1 MKRHLYVYIL
11 VLILSSVLLSGCTKK
26 ESEKVDTQTD
36 TSVTQQEEKEEE
48 KPVEEKPV
56 EEKEESTQDSSG
68 NLEGFGKEKV
78 VLGQASEFEY
88 ILDSIEAKEGEKYYE
103 FTFKI
108 SSSQE
113 GAVTPL
119 FTVTPLPS
127 KGVFRVSLTNIF
139 DDNSTITHSKGV
151 AINKGAITALTRI
164 VTDSDTTRGYDIGVQ
179 GNNQFKVDMRQE
191 GNSSVWIFS
200 VKVSYDTNYS
210 APTIDFGSTE
220 FSSEPQK
227 IEGVTS
233 QQGAKIVD
241 YSYIYSS
248 GILKFS
254 LEVASGASNP
264 IPSLTA
270 QYNDEGVLVV
280 TFPSLEQDKVS
291 QWGSVINLPAGVKVE
306 ISRTGQES
314 VYMFNGINNR
324 KPFRIGASQ
333 SPNLV
338 NIEIV
343 L

>member
-1 MKRHLYVYIL
+1 MKKRLYVYIL

-26 ESEKVDTQTD
+26 ESEETDTQTD

-48 KPVEEKPV
+48 KPEEEKPV
-56 EEKEESTQDSSG
+56 EEKEESPQDSG

-88 ILDSIEAKEGEKYYE
+88 TLDSIEAKEGEGYYE

-113 GAVTPL
+113 GAVAPL
-119 FTVTPLPS
+119 FTVTPLLS

-179 GNNQFKVDMRQE
+179 GNNQFKVDMQQE
-191 GNSSVWIFS
+191 GDSVWIFS

-270 QYNDEGVLVV
+270 QYNDEGVLFVN
-280 TFPSLEQDKVS
+280 FPSLEQDKVS

-314 VYMFNGINNR
+314 VYMFSGINNR
-324 KPFRIGASQ
+324 KPFRISASQ

-338 NIEIV
+338 IIEID

>member
-1 MKRHLYVYIL
+1 M
-11 VLILSSVLLSGCTKK
+11 
-26 ESEKVDTQTD
+26 
-36 TSVTQQEEKEEE
+36 
-48 KPVEEKPV
+48 
-56 EEKEESTQDSSG
+56 
-68 NLEGFGKEKV
+68 
-78 VLGQASEFEY
+78 
-88 ILDSIEAKEGEKYYE
+88 
-103 FTFKI
+103 
-108 SSSQE
+108 
-113 GAVTPL
+113 TPL

-151 AINKGAITALTRI
+151 TINKGAITSLTRI

-179 GNNQFKVDMRQE
+179 GNNQFKVDVTEE
-191 GNSSVWIFS
+191 GSSTWVFS
-200 VKVSYDTNYS
+200 IKVSYDTNYT
-210 APTIDFGSTE
+210 APVIDFGSTE

-233 QQGAKIVD
+233 QQGAKITD
-241 YSYIYSS
+241 YSYIYSG

-264 IPSLTA
+264 IPTLVA

-291 QWGSVINLPAGVKVE
+291 QWGSVINLPAGVNVE

-314 VYMFNGINNR
+314 VYMFSGINNR
-324 KPFRIGASQ
+324 KPFRISASQ

-338 NIEIV
+338 NIEID

>member
-1 MKRHLYVYIL
+1 MKKRLYVYIL

-26 ESEKVDTQTD
+26 ESEETDTQTD
-36 TSVTQQEEKEEE
+36 TSVTEQEEIEEE
-48 KPVEEKPV
+48 KPEEEKPV
-56 EEKEESTQDSSG
+56 EEKEESPQDSG

-88 ILDSIEAKEGEKYYE
+88 TLDSIEAKEGEGYYE

-151 AINKGAITALTRI
+151 TINKGAITALTRI

-179 GNNQFKVDMRQE
+179 GNNQFKVDVTEE
-191 GNSSVWIFS
+191 GSSTWVFS
-200 VKVSYDTNYS
+200 VKVSYDTNYT
-210 APTIDFGSTE
+210 APVIDFGSTE
-220 FSSEPQK
+220 FSSELQK

-233 QQGAKIVD
+233 QQGAKITD
-241 YSYIYSS
+241 YSYIYSG

-314 VYMFNGINNR
+314 VYMFSGINNR
-324 KPFRIGASQ
+324 KPFRISASQ

-338 NIEIV
+338 NIEID

>member
-1 MKRHLYVYIL
+1 MKKRLYVYIL

-26 ESEKVDTQTD
+26 ESEETDTKTD
-36 TSVTQQEEKEEE
+36 TSVTEQEETEEE
-48 KPVEEKPV
+48 KPAEEKPV
-56 EEKEESTQDSSG
+56 EEKEESPQDSSS
-68 NLEGFGKEKV
+68 LEGFGKEKV
-78 VLGQASEFEY
+78 VLGQASDFEY
-88 ILDSIEAKEGEKYYE
+88 TLDSIETKEGEGYYE

-151 AINKGAITALTRI
+151 TINKGAITALTRI

-179 GNNQFKVDMRQE
+179 GNNQFKVDVTEE
-191 GNSSVWIFS
+191 GSSTWVFS
-200 VKVSYDTNYS
+200 VKVSYDTNYT
-210 APTIDFGSTE
+210 APVIDFGSTE
-220 FSSEPQK
+220 FSSELQK

-233 QQGAKIVD
+233 QQGAKITD
-241 YSYIYSS
+241 YSYIYSG

-280 TFPSLEQDKVS
+280 NFSSLEQDKVS

-314 VYMFNGINNR
+314 VYMFSGINNR
-324 KPFRIGASQ
+324 KPFRISASQ

-338 NIEIV
+338 NIEID

>member
-1 MKRHLYVYIL
+1 MKKRLYVYIL

-26 ESEKVDTQTD
+26 ESEETDTQTD
-36 TSVTQQEEKEEE
+36 TSVTEQEEIEEE
-48 KPVEEKPV
+48 KPEEEKPV
-56 EEKEESTQDSSG
+56 EEKEESPQDSG

-88 ILDSIEAKEGEKYYE
+88 TLDSIEAKEGEGYYE

-113 GAVTPL
+113 GAVAPL
-119 FTVTPLPS
+119 FTVTPLLS

-179 GNNQFKVDMRQE
+179 GNNQFKVDMQQE
-191 GNSSVWIFS
+191 GDSSVWIFS

-210 APTIDFGSTE
+210 APVIDFGSTE

-270 QYNDEGVLVV
+270 QYNDEGVLAVN
-280 TFPSLEQDKVS
+280 FPSLEQDKVS

-314 VYMFNGINNR
+314 VYMFSGINNR
-324 KPFRIGASQ
+324 KPFRISASQ

-338 NIEIV
+338 NIEID

>member
-1 MKRHLYVYIL
+1 MKKRLYVYIL

-26 ESEKVDTQTD
+26 ESEETDTQTD
-36 TSVTQQEEKEEE
+36 TSVTEQEEIEEE
-48 KPVEEKPV
+48 KPEEEKPV
-56 EEKEESTQDSSG
+56 EEKEESPQDSG

-88 ILDSIEAKEGEKYYE
+88 TLDSIEAKEGEGYYE

-113 GAVTPL
+113 GAVAPL
-119 FTVTPLPS
+119 FTVTPLLS

-179 GNNQFKVDMRQE
+179 GNNQFKVDMQQE
-191 GNSSVWIFS
+191 GDSVWIFS

-210 APTIDFGSTE
+210 APVIDFGSTE

-291 QWGSVINLPAGVKVE
+291 QWGSVINLPSGVNVE

-314 VYMFNGINNR
+314 VYMFNGISDK

-338 NIEIV
+338 NIEID

>member
-1 MKRHLYVYIL
+1 MKKRLYVYIL

-26 ESEKVDTQTD
+26 ESEETDTQTD
-36 TSVTQQEEKEEE
+36 TSVTEQEEIEEE
-48 KPVEEKPV
+48 KPEEEKPV
-56 EEKEESTQDSSG
+56 EEKEESPQDSG

-88 ILDSIEAKEGEKYYE
+88 TLDSIEAKEGEGYYE

-113 GAVTPL
+113 GAVAPL
-119 FTVTPLPS
+119 FTVTPLLS

-179 GNNQFKVDMRQE
+179 GNNQFKVDMQQE
-191 GNSSVWIFS
+191 GDSVWIFS

-210 APTIDFGSTE
+210 APVIDFGSTE

-270 QYNDEGVLVV
+270 QYNDEGVLFVN
-280 TFPSLEQDKVS
+280 FPSLEQDKVS

-314 VYMFNGINNR
+314 VYMFSGINNR
-324 KPFRIGASQ
+324 KPFRISASQ

-338 NIEIV
+338 NIEID

>member
-1 MKRHLYVYIL
+1 MKKRLYVYIL

-26 ESEKVDTQTD
+26 ESEETDTKTD
-36 TSVTQQEEKEEE
+36 TSVTEQEETEEE
-48 KPVEEKPV
+48 KPAEEKPV
-56 EEKEESTQDSSG
+56 EEKEESPQDSSS
-68 NLEGFGKEKV
+68 LEGFGKEKV

-88 ILDSIEAKEGEKYYE
+88 TLDSIEAKEGEGYYE

-151 AINKGAITALTRI
+151 TINKGAITALTRI

-179 GNNQFKVDMRQE
+179 GNNQFKVDVTEE
-191 GNSSVWIFS
+191 GSSTWVFS
-200 VKVSYDTNYS
+200 IKVSYDTNYT
-210 APTIDFGSTE
+210 APVIDFGSTE
-220 FSSEPQK
+220 FSSELQK

-233 QQGAKIVD
+233 QQGAKITD
-241 YSYIYSS
+241 YSYIYSG

-270 QYNDEGVLVV
+270 QYNDEGVLFVN
-280 TFPSLEQDKVS
+280 FPSLEQDKVS

-314 VYMFNGINNR
+314 VYMFSGINNR
-324 KPFRIGASQ
+324 KPFRISASQ

-338 NIEIV
+338 NIEID

>member
-1 MKRHLYVYIL
+1 MKKRLYVYIL

-26 ESEKVDTQTD
+26 ESEETDTKTD
-36 TSVTQQEEKEEE
+36 TSVTEQEETEEE
-48 KPVEEKPV
+48 KPAEEKPV
-56 EEKEESTQDSSG
+56 EEKEESPQDSSS
-68 NLEGFGKEKV
+68 LEGFGKEKV
-78 VLGQASEFEY
+78 VLGQASDFEY
-88 ILDSIEAKEGEKYYE
+88 TLDSIETKEGEGYYE

-179 GNNQFKVDMRQE
+179 GNNQFKVDVTEE
-191 GNSSVWIFS
+191 GSSTWVFS
-200 VKVSYDTNYS
+200 IKVSYDTNYT
-210 APTIDFGSTE
+210 APVIDFGSTE

-233 QQGAKIVD
+233 QQGAKITD
-241 YSYIYSS
+241 YSYIYSG

-270 QYNDEGVLVV
+270 QYNDEGVLAVN
-280 TFPSLEQDKVS
+280 FPSLEQDKVS

-314 VYMFNGINNR
+314 VYMFSGINNR
-324 KPFRIGASQ
+324 KPFRISASQ

-338 NIEIV
+338 NIEID

>member
-179 GNNQFKVDMRQE
+179 GNNQFKVDMQQE
-191 GNSSVWIFS
+191 GDSVWIFS

-210 APTIDFGSTE
+210 APVIDFGSTE

-270 QYNDEGVLVV
+270 QYNDEGVLFVN
-280 TFPSLEQDKVS
+280 FPSLEQDKVS

-314 VYMFNGINNR
+314 VYMFNGISDK

-338 NIEIV
+338 NIEID

>member
-26 ESEKVDTQTD
+26 ESEETDTQTD
-36 TSVTQQEEKEEE
+36 TSVTEQEEIEEE
-48 KPVEEKPV
+48 KPEEEKPV
-56 EEKEESTQDSSG
+56 EEKEESPQDSG

-88 ILDSIEAKEGEKYYE
+88 TLDSIEAKEGEGYYE

-113 GAVTPL
+113 GAVAPL
-119 FTVTPLPS
+119 FTVTPLLS

-179 GNNQFKVDMRQE
+179 GNNQFKVDMQQE
-191 GNSSVWIFS
+191 GDSVWIFS

-210 APTIDFGSTE
+210 APVIDFGSTE

-270 QYNDEGVLVV
+270 QYNDEGVLFVN
-280 TFPSLEQDKVS
+280 FPSLEQDKVS

-314 VYMFNGINNR
+314 VYMFSGINNR
-324 KPFRIGASQ
+324 KPFRISASQ

-338 NIEIV
+338 IIEID

>member
-1 MKRHLYVYIL
+1 MGKRLYVYIL
-11 VLILSSVLLSGCTKK
+11 VLILSSVLLSGCTK
-26 ESEKVDTQTD
+26 EDSEDTDTQTD
-36 TSVTQQEEKEEE
+36 TSVTEQEENGEE
-48 KPVEEKPV
+48 KPTEEKPV
-56 EEKEESTQDSSG
+56 EEKEESSQDSG

-78 VLGQASEFEY
+78 VLGQASDFEY
-88 ILDSIEAKEGEKYYE
+88 ILDSIEAKEGEEYYE

-108 SSSQE
+108 SSSQD

-151 AINKGAITALTRI
+151 TINKGAITALTRI

-179 GNNQFKVDMRQE
+179 GNNQFKVDVTEE
-191 GNSSVWIFS
+191 GSSTWVFS
-200 VKVSYDTNYS
+200 IKVSYDTNYS
-210 APTIDFGSTE
+210 APVIDFGSTE

-233 QQGAKIVD
+233 QQGAKITD
-241 YSYIYSS
+241 YSYIYSG

-280 TFPSLEQDKVS
+280 NFSSLEQDKVS

-314 VYMFNGINNR
+314 VYMFSGINNR
-324 KPFRIGASQ
+324 KPFRISASQ

-338 NIEIV
+338 NIEID

>member
-26 ESEKVDTQTD
+26 ESEETDTKTD
-36 TSVTQQEEKEEE
+36 TSVTEQEETEEE
-48 KPVEEKPV
+48 KPAEEKPV
-56 EEKEESTQDSSG
+56 EEKEESPQDSSS
-68 NLEGFGKEKV
+68 LEGFGKEKV
-78 VLGQASEFEY
+78 VLGQASDFEY
-88 ILDSIEAKEGEKYYE
+88 TLDSIETKEGEGYYE

-151 AINKGAITALTRI
+151 TINKGAITALTRI

-179 GNNQFKVDMRQE
+179 GNNQFKVDVTEE
-191 GNSSVWIFS
+191 GSSTWVFS
-200 VKVSYDTNYS
+200 VKVSYDTNYT
-210 APTIDFGSTE
+210 APVIDFGSTK

-233 QQGAKIVD
+233 QQGAKITD
-241 YSYIYSS
+241 YSYIYSG

-280 TFPSLEQDKVS
+280 NFSSLEQDKVS

-314 VYMFNGINNR
+314 VYMFSGINNR
-324 KPFRIGASQ
+324 KPFRISASQ

-338 NIEIV
+338 NIEID

>member
-1 MKRHLYVYIL
+1 MKKRLYVYIL

-26 ESEKVDTQTD
+26 ESEETDTQTD
-36 TSVTQQEEKEEE
+36 TSVTEQEEIEEE
-48 KPVEEKPV
+48 KPEEEKPV
-56 EEKEESTQDSSG
+56 EEKEESPQDSG

-88 ILDSIEAKEGEKYYE
+88 TLDSIEAKEGEGYYE

-113 GAVTPL
+113 GAVAPL
-119 FTVTPLPS
+119 FTVTPLLS

-179 GNNQFKVDMRQE
+179 GNNQFKVDMQQE
-191 GNSSVWIFS
+191 GDSVWIFS

-270 QYNDEGVLVV
+270 QYNDEGVLFVN
-280 TFPSLEQDKVS
+280 FPSLEQDKVS

-314 VYMFNGINNR
+314 VYMFSGINNR

-338 NIEIV
+338 NIEID

>member
-1 MKRHLYVYIL
+1 MGKRLYVYIL
-11 VLILSSVLLSGCTKK
+11 VLILSSVLLSGCTK
-26 ESEKVDTQTD
+26 EDSEDTDTQTD
-36 TSVTQQEEKEEE
+36 TSVTEQEENGEE
-48 KPVEEKPV
+48 KPTEEKPV
-56 EEKEESTQDSSG
+56 EEKEESSQDSG

-78 VLGQASEFEY
+78 VLGQASDFEY
-88 ILDSIEAKEGEKYYE
+88 ILDSIEAKEGEEYYE

-108 SSSQE
+108 SSSQD

-151 AINKGAITALTRI
+151 TINKGAITALTRI

-210 APTIDFGSTE
+210 APAIDFGSTE

-338 NIEIV
+338 NIEID

>member
-1 MKRHLYVYIL
+1 MKKRLYVYIL

-26 ESEKVDTQTD
+26 ESEEADTQTD
-36 TSVTQQEEKEEE
+36 TSVTEQEEKEEE
-48 KPVEEKPV
+48 PAG
-56 EEKEESTQDSSG
+56 EKEEITQDSGS
-68 NLEGFGKEKV
+68 LEGYGKEKV

-88 ILDSIEAKEGEKYYE
+88 ILDSIQAKEGEGYYE

-113 GAVTPL
+113 GAVAPL

-139 DDNSTITHSKGV
+139 DDNSTITHSKGIT
-151 AINKGAITALTRI
+151 INKGAITALTRI

-179 GNNQFKVDMRQE
+179 GSNKFKVDMQQE
-191 GNSSVWIFS
+191 GDSVWIFS

-210 APTIDFGSTE
+210 APAIDFGSTE

-254 LEVASGASNP
+254 LEVTSGASNP

-270 QYNDEGVLVV
+270 QYNDEGVLFVN
-280 TFPSLEQDKVS
+280 FSSLEQDKVS

-314 VYMFNGINNR
+314 VYMFSGINNR
-324 KPFRIGASQ
+324 KPFRISASQ

-338 NIEIV
+338 NIEID

>member
-1 MKRHLYVYIL
+1 MKKRLYVYIL

-26 ESEKVDTQTD
+26 ESEETDTKTD
-36 TSVTQQEEKEEE
+36 TSVTEQEETEEE
-48 KPVEEKPV
+48 KPAEEKPV
-56 EEKEESTQDSSG
+56 EEKEESPQDSSS
-68 NLEGFGKEKV
+68 LEGFGKEKV
-78 VLGQASEFEY
+78 VLGQASDFEY
-88 ILDSIEAKEGEKYYE
+88 TLDSIETKEGEGYYE

-151 AINKGAITALTRI
+151 TINKGAITALTRI

-179 GNNQFKVDMRQE
+179 GNNQFKVDVTEE
-191 GNSSVWIFS
+191 GSSTWVFS
-200 VKVSYDTNYS
+200 IKVSYDTNYT
-210 APTIDFGSTE
+210 APVIDFGSTE

-314 VYMFNGINNR
+314 VYMFSGINNR
-324 KPFRIGASQ
+324 KPFRISASQ

-338 NIEIV
+338 NIEID

>member
-1 MKRHLYVYIL
+1 MKKRLYVYIL

-26 ESEKVDTQTD
+26 ESEETDTQTD
-36 TSVTQQEEKEEE
+36 TSVTEQEEIEEE
-48 KPVEEKPV
+48 KPEEEKPV
-56 EEKEESTQDSSG
+56 EEKEESPQDSG

-88 ILDSIEAKEGEKYYE
+88 TLDSIEAKEGEGYYE

-113 GAVTPL
+113 GAVAPL
-119 FTVTPLPS
+119 FTVTPLLS

-179 GNNQFKVDMRQE
+179 GNNQFKVDMQQE
-191 GNSSVWIFS
+191 GDSVWIFS

-210 APTIDFGSTE
+210 APVIDFGSTE

-270 QYNDEGVLVV
+270 QYNDEGVLFVN
-280 TFPSLEQDKVS
+280 FPSLEQDKVS

-314 VYMFNGINNR
+314 VYMFSGINNR

-338 NIEIV
+338 IIEID

>member
-1 MKRHLYVYIL
+1 MKKRLYVYIL

-26 ESEKVDTQTD
+26 ESEETDTQTD
-36 TSVTQQEEKEEE
+36 TSVTEQEETEEE
-48 KPVEEKPV
+48 KPEEEKPV
-56 EEKEESTQDSSG
+56 EEKEESPQDSG

-88 ILDSIEAKEGEKYYE
+88 TLDSIEAKEGEGYYE

-113 GAVTPL
+113 GAVAPL
-119 FTVTPLPS
+119 FTVTPLLS

-179 GNNQFKVDMRQE
+179 GNNQFKVDMQQE
-191 GNSSVWIFS
+191 GDSVWIFS

-210 APTIDFGSTE
+210 APVIDFGSTE

-270 QYNDEGVLVV
+270 QYNDEGVLFVN
-280 TFPSLEQDKVS
+280 FPSLEQDKVS

-314 VYMFNGINNR
+314 VYMFSGINNR

-338 NIEIV
+338 NIEID

>member
-1 MKRHLYVYIL
+1 MKKRLYVYIL

-26 ESEKVDTQTD
+26 ESEETDTKTD
-36 TSVTQQEEKEEE
+36 TSVTEQEETEEE
-48 KPVEEKPV
+48 KPAEEKPV
-56 EEKEESTQDSSG
+56 EEKEESPQDSSS
-68 NLEGFGKEKV
+68 LEGFGKEKV
-78 VLGQASEFEY
+78 VLGQASDFEY
-88 ILDSIEAKEGEKYYE
+88 TLDSIETKEGEGYYE

-151 AINKGAITALTRI
+151 TINKGAITALTRI

-179 GNNQFKVDMRQE
+179 GNNQFKVDVTEE
-191 GNSSVWIFS
+191 GSSTWVFS
-200 VKVSYDTNYS
+200 VKVSYDTNYT
-210 APTIDFGSTE
+210 APVIDFGSTE

-233 QQGAKIVD
+233 QQGAKITD
-241 YSYIYSS
+241 YSYIYSG

-264 IPSLTA
+264 IPTLVA

-314 VYMFNGINNR
+314 VYMFSGINNR
-324 KPFRIGASQ
+324 KPFRISASQ

-338 NIEIV
+338 NIEID

>member
-1 MKRHLYVYIL
+1 MKKRLYVYIL

-26 ESEKVDTQTD
+26 ESEETDTQTD
-36 TSVTQQEEKEEE
+36 TSVTEQEEIEEE
-48 KPVEEKPV
+48 KPEEEKPV
-56 EEKEESTQDSSG
+56 EEKEESPQDSG

-88 ILDSIEAKEGEKYYE
+88 TLDSIEAKEGEGYYE

-113 GAVTPL
+113 GAVAPL
-119 FTVTPLPS
+119 FTVTPLLS

-179 GNNQFKVDMRQE
+179 GNNQFKVDMQQE
-191 GNSSVWIFS
+191 GDSVWIFS

-210 APTIDFGSTE
+210 APVIDFGSTE

-270 QYNDEGVLVV
+270 QYNDEGVLAVN
-280 TFPSLEQDKVS
+280 FPSLEQDKVS

-314 VYMFNGINNR
+314 VYMFSGINNR

-338 NIEIV
+338 NIEID

>member
-1 MKRHLYVYIL
+1 MKKRLYVYIL

-26 ESEKVDTQTD
+26 ESEETDTKTD
-36 TSVTQQEEKEEE
+36 TSVTEQEETEEE
-48 KPVEEKPV
+48 KPAEEKPV
-56 EEKEESTQDSSG
+56 EEKEESPQDSSS
-68 NLEGFGKEKV
+68 LEGFGKEKV
-78 VLGQASEFEY
+78 VLGQASDFEY
-88 ILDSIEAKEGEKYYE
+88 TLDSIETKEGEGYYE

-151 AINKGAITALTRI
+151 TINKGAITALTRI

-179 GNNQFKVDMRQE
+179 GNNQFKVDVTEE
-191 GNSSVWIFS
+191 GSSTWVFS
-200 VKVSYDTNYS
+200 IKVSYDTNYT
-210 APTIDFGSTE
+210 APVIDFGSTE

-291 QWGSVINLPAGVKVE
+291 QWGSVINLPSGVNVE

-314 VYMFNGINNR
+314 VYMFNGISDK

-338 NIEIV
+338 NIEID

>member
-1 MKRHLYVYIL
+1 MKKRLYVYIL

-26 ESEKVDTQTD
+26 ESEETDTKTD
-36 TSVTQQEEKEEE
+36 TSVTEQEETEEE
-48 KPVEEKPV
+48 KPAEEKPV
-56 EEKEESTQDSSG
+56 EEKEESPQDSSS
-68 NLEGFGKEKV
+68 LEGFGKEKV
-78 VLGQASEFEY
+78 VLGQASDFEY
-88 ILDSIEAKEGEKYYE
+88 TLDSIETKEGEGYYE

-151 AINKGAITALTRI
+151 TINKGAITALTRI

-179 GNNQFKVDMRQE
+179 GNNQFKVDVTEE
-191 GNSSVWIFS
+191 GSSTWVFS
-200 VKVSYDTNYS
+200 VKVSYDTNYT
-210 APTIDFGSTE
+210 APVIDFGSTK

-233 QQGAKIVD
+233 QQGAKITD
-241 YSYIYSS
+241 YSYIYSG

-314 VYMFNGINNR
+314 VYMFSGINNR
-324 KPFRIGASQ
+324 KPFRISASQ

-338 NIEIV
+338 NIEID

>member
-1 MKRHLYVYIL
+1 MKKRLYVYIL

-26 ESEKVDTQTD
+26 ESEETDTQTD
-36 TSVTQQEEKEEE
+36 TSVTEQEETEEE
-48 KPVEEKPV
+48 KPAEEKPV
-56 EEKEESTQDSSG
+56 EEKEESPQDSG

-88 ILDSIEAKEGEKYYE
+88 TLDSIEAKEGEGYYE

-113 GAVTPL
+113 GAVAPL
-119 FTVTPLPS
+119 FTVTPLLS

-179 GNNQFKVDMRQE
+179 GNNQFKVDMQQE
-191 GNSSVWIFS
+191 GDSVWIFS

-270 QYNDEGVLVV
+270 QYNDEGVLFVN
-280 TFPSLEQDKVS
+280 FPSLEQDKVS

-314 VYMFNGINNR
+314 VYMFSGINNR

-338 NIEIV
+338 NIEID

>member
-1 MKRHLYVYIL
+1 MKKRLYVYIL

-26 ESEKVDTQTD
+26 ESEETDTKTD
-36 TSVTQQEEKEEE
+36 TSVTEQEETEEE
-48 KPVEEKPV
+48 KPAEEKPV
-56 EEKEESTQDSSG
+56 EEKEESPQDSSS
-68 NLEGFGKEKV
+68 LEGFGKEKV
-78 VLGQASEFEY
+78 VLGQASDFEY
-88 ILDSIEAKEGEKYYE
+88 TLDSIETKEGEGYYE

-151 AINKGAITALTRI
+151 TINKGAITALTRI

-179 GNNQFKVDMRQE
+179 GNNQFKVDVTEE
-191 GNSSVWIFS
+191 GSSTWVFS

-210 APTIDFGSTE
+210 APVIDFGSTE

-233 QQGAKIVD
+233 QQGAKITD
-241 YSYIYSS
+241 YSYIYSG

-264 IPSLTA
+264 IPTLVA

-280 TFPSLEQDKVS
+280 NFSSLEQDKVS

-314 VYMFNGINNR
+314 VYMFSGINNR

-338 NIEIV
+338 NIEID

>member
-179 GNNQFKVDMRQE
+179 GNNQFKVDMQQE
-191 GNSSVWIFS
+191 GDSVWIFS

-210 APTIDFGSTE
+210 APVIDFGSTE

-270 QYNDEGVLVV
+270 QYNDEGVLAVN
-280 TFPSLEQDKVS
+280 FPSLEQDKVS

-314 VYMFNGINNR
+314 VYMFSGINNR

-338 NIEIV
+338 NIEID

>member
-1 MKRHLYVYIL
+1 MKKRLYVYIL

-26 ESEKVDTQTD
+26 ESEETDTQTD
-36 TSVTQQEEKEEE
+36 ISVTEQEETEEE
-48 KPVEEKPV
+48 KPAEEKPV
-56 EEKEESTQDSSG
+56 EEKEESPQDSG

-78 VLGQASEFEY
+78 VLGQASDFEY
-88 ILDSIEAKEGEKYYE
+88 TLDSIEAKEGEGYYE

-151 AINKGAITALTRI
+151 TINKGAITALTRI

-179 GNNQFKVDMRQE
+179 GNNQFKVDVTEE
-191 GNSSVWIFS
+191 GSGTWVFS
-200 VKVSYDTNYS
+200 VKVSYDTNYT
-210 APTIDFGSTE
+210 APVIDFGSTK

-233 QQGAKIVD
+233 QQGAKITD
-241 YSYIYSS
+241 YSYIYSG

-264 IPSLTA
+264 IPTLVA

-314 VYMFNGINNR
+314 VYMFSGINNR
-324 KPFRIGASQ
+324 KPFRISASQ

-338 NIEIV
+338 NIEID

>member
-1 MKRHLYVYIL
+1 MKKRLYVYIL

-26 ESEKVDTQTD
+26 ESEETDTKTD
-36 TSVTQQEEKEEE
+36 TSVTEQEETEEE
-48 KPVEEKPV
+48 KPAEEKPV
-56 EEKEESTQDSSG
+56 EEKEESPQDSSS
-68 NLEGFGKEKV
+68 LEGFGKEKV
-78 VLGQASEFEY
+78 VLGQASDFEY
-88 ILDSIEAKEGEKYYE
+88 TLDSIETKEGEGYYE

-151 AINKGAITALTRI
+151 TINKGAITALTRI

-179 GNNQFKVDMRQE
+179 GNNQFKVDVTEE
-191 GNSSVWIFS
+191 GSSTWVFS
-200 VKVSYDTNYS
+200 IKVSYDTNYT
-210 APTIDFGSTE
+210 APVIDFGSTE

-233 QQGAKIVD
+233 QQGAKITD
-241 YSYIYSS
+241 YSYIYSG

-280 TFPSLEQDKVS
+280 NFSSLEQDKVS

-314 VYMFNGINNR
+314 VYMFSGINNR
-324 KPFRIGASQ
+324 KPFRISASQ

-338 NIEIV
+338 IIEID

>member
-1 MKRHLYVYIL
+1 MKKRLYVYIL

-26 ESEKVDTQTD
+26 ESEETDTQTD
-36 TSVTQQEEKEEE
+36 TSVTEQEEIEEE
-48 KPVEEKPV
+48 KPEEEKPV
-56 EEKEESTQDSSG
+56 EEKEESPQDSG

-88 ILDSIEAKEGEKYYE
+88 TLDSIEAKEGEGYYE

-113 GAVTPL
+113 GAVAPL
-119 FTVTPLPS
+119 FTVTPLLS

-179 GNNQFKVDMRQE
+179 GNNQFKVDMQQE
-191 GNSSVWIFS
+191 GDSVWIFS

-210 APTIDFGSTE
+210 APVIDFGSTE

-270 QYNDEGVLVV
+270 QYNDEGVLFVN
-280 TFPSLEQDKVS
+280 FPSLEQDKVS

-314 VYMFNGINNR
+314 VYMFSGINNR
-324 KPFRIGASQ
+324 KPFRISASQ

-338 NIEIV
+338 IIEID

>member
-1 MKRHLYVYIL
+1 LYVYIL

-26 ESEKVDTQTD
+26 ESEETDTKTD
-36 TSVTQQEEKEEE
+36 TSVTEQEETEEE
-48 KPVEEKPV
+48 KPAEEKPV
-56 EEKEESTQDSSG
+56 EEKEESPQDSSS
-68 NLEGFGKEKV
+68 LEGFGKEKV
-78 VLGQASEFEY
+78 VLGQASDFEY
-88 ILDSIEAKEGEKYYE
+88 TLDSIETKEGEGYYE

-151 AINKGAITALTRI
+151 TINKGAITALTRI

-179 GNNQFKVDMRQE
+179 GNNQFKVDVTEE
-191 GNSSVWIFS
+191 GSSTWVFS
-200 VKVSYDTNYS
+200 IKVSYDTNYT
-210 APTIDFGSTE
+210 APVIDFGSTE

-233 QQGAKIVD
+233 QQGAKITD
-241 YSYIYSS
+241 YSYIYSG

-280 TFPSLEQDKVS
+280 NFSSLEQDKVS

-314 VYMFNGINNR
+314 VYMFSGINNR
-324 KPFRIGASQ
+324 KPFRISASQ

-338 NIEIV
+338 NIEID

>member
-1 MKRHLYVYIL
+1 MKKRLYVYIL

-26 ESEKVDTQTD
+26 KSEDTDTQTD
-36 TSVTQQEEKEEE
+36 TSGTQQEEKEEE
-48 KPVEEKPV
+48 KPAEEKPV
-56 EEKEESTQDSSG
+56 EEKEESPQDSG

-78 VLGQASEFEY
+78 VLGQASDFEY
-88 ILDSIEAKEGEKYYE
+88 ILDSIEAKEGEEYYE

-108 SSSQE
+108 SSSQD

-179 GNNQFKVDMRQE
+179 GNNQFKVDMQQE
-191 GNSSVWIFS
+191 GDSVWIFS

-210 APTIDFGSTE
+210 APVIDFGSTE

-270 QYNDEGVLVV
+270 QYNDEGVLFVN
-280 TFPSLEQDKVS
+280 FPSLEQDKVS

-314 VYMFNGINNR
+314 VYMFSGINNR
-324 KPFRIGASQ
+324 KPFRISASQ

-338 NIEIV
+338 IIEID

>member
-1 MKRHLYVYIL
+1 MKKRLYVYIL
-11 VLILSSVLLSGCTKK
+11 VLILSSVLLSGCTKE
-26 ESEKVDTQTD
+26 ESEDTDTQTD
-36 TSVTQQEEKEEE
+36 TSVTEQQEKGEE
-48 KPVEEKPV
+48 KPA
-56 EEKEESTQDSSG
+56 EEKEESSQDSG
-68 NLEGFGKEKV
+68 NLEGFGKEEV
-78 VLGQASEFEY
+78 VLGQASDFEY
-88 ILDSIEAKEGEKYYE
+88 ILDSIEAKEGEEYYE

-151 AINKGAITALTRI
+151 TIDKGAITALTRI

-179 GNNQFKVDMRQE
+179 GNNQFKVDMQQE
-191 GNSSVWIFS
+191 GDSVWIFS

-210 APTIDFGSTE
+210 APTTDFGSTE

-270 QYNDEGVLVV
+270 QYNDEGVLIVN
-280 TFPSLEQDKVS
+280 FPSLEQDKVS

-314 VYMFNGINNR
+314 VYMFSGINNR
-324 KPFRIGASQ
+324 KPFRISASQ

-338 NIEIV
+338 NIEID

>member
-179 GNNQFKVDMRQE
+179 GNNQFKVDMQQE
-191 GNSSVWIFS
+191 GDSVWIFS

-210 APTIDFGSTE
+210 APVIDFGSTE

-270 QYNDEGVLVV
+270 QYNDEGVLFVN
-280 TFPSLEQDKVS
+280 FPSLEQDKVS

-314 VYMFNGINNR
+314 VYMFSGINNR
-324 KPFRIGASQ
+324 KPFRISASQ

-338 NIEIV
+338 NIEID

>member
-1 MKRHLYVYIL
+1 MKKRLYVYIL

-26 ESEKVDTQTD
+26 ESEETDTQTD
-36 TSVTQQEEKEEE
+36 TSVTEQEETEEE
-48 KPVEEKPV
+48 KPAEEKPV
-56 EEKEESTQDSSG
+56 EEKEESPQDSSS
-68 NLEGFGKEKV
+68 LEGFGKEKV
-78 VLGQASEFEY
+78 VLGQASDFEY
-88 ILDSIEAKEGEKYYE
+88 TLDSIETKEGEGYYE

-151 AINKGAITALTRI
+151 TINKGANPALTRI
-164 VTDSDTTRGYDIGVQ
+164 VKFSDTTRAYDIGVQ
-179 GNNQFKVDMRQE
+179 GNNQFKVDMQQE
-191 GNSSVWIFS
+191 GDSVWIFS

-210 APTIDFGSTE
+210 APAIDFGSTE

-233 QQGAKIVD
+233 QQGAKITD
-241 YSYIYSS
+241 YSYIYSG

-264 IPSLTA
+264 IPTLVA

-314 VYMFNGINNR
+314 VYMFSGINNR
-324 KPFRIGASQ
+324 KPFRISASQ

-338 NIEIV
+338 NIEID

>member
-1 MKRHLYVYIL
+1 MKKRLYVYIL

-26 ESEKVDTQTD
+26 ESEETDTQTD
-36 TSVTQQEEKEEE
+36 TSVTEQEETEEE
-48 KPVEEKPV
+48 KPAEEKPV
-56 EEKEESTQDSSG
+56 EEKEESPQDSSS
-68 NLEGFGKEKV
+68 LEGFGKEKV

-88 ILDSIEAKEGEKYYE
+88 TLDSIEAKEGEGYYE

-151 AINKGAITALTRI
+151 TINKGAITALTRI

-179 GNNQFKVDMRQE
+179 GNNQFKVDVTEE
-191 GNSSVWIFS
+191 GSSTWVFS

-233 QQGAKIVD
+233 QQGAKITD
-241 YSYIYSS
+241 YSYIYSG

-264 IPSLTA
+264 IPTLVA

-314 VYMFNGINNR
+314 VYMFSGINNR
-324 KPFRIGASQ
+324 KPFRISASQ

-338 NIEIV
+338 NIEID

>member
-1 MKRHLYVYIL
+1 MKKRLYVYIL
-11 VLILSSVLLSGCTKK
+11 VLILSSVLLSGCTKE
-26 ESEKVDTQTD
+26 ESQDTDTQTD
-36 TSVTQQEEKEEE
+36 TSGTQQEEKEEE
-48 KPVEEKPV
+48 KPTEEKPV
-56 EEKEESTQDSSG
+56 EEKEESSQDSG

-78 VLGQASEFEY
+78 VLGQASDFEY
-88 ILDSIEAKEGEKYYE
+88 ILDSIEAKEGEEYYE

-139 DDNSTITHSKGV
+139 DDNSTITHSKAV
-151 AINKGAITALTRI
+151 TINKGAITALTRI

-179 GNNQFKVDMRQE
+179 GNNQFKVDVTEE
-191 GNSSVWIFS
+191 GSSTWVFS
-200 VKVSYDTNYS
+200 IKVSYDTNYT
-210 APTIDFGSTE
+210 APVIDFGSTE

-233 QQGAKIVD
+233 QQGAKITD
-241 YSYIYSS
+241 YSYIYSG

-280 TFPSLEQDKVS
+280 NFSSLEQDKVS

-314 VYMFNGINNR
+314 VYMFSGINNR
-324 KPFRIGASQ
+324 KPFRISASQ

-338 NIEIV
+338 NIEID